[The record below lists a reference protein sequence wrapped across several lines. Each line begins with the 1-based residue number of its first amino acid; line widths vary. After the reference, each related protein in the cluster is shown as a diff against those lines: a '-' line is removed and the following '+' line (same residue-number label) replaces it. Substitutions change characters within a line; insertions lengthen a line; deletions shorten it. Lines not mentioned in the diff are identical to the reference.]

1 MGTGRSTDTKPGAV
15 GAGQQGPISTGATAR
30 SCQAGSGTQQQSH
43 WVLRCPRLSSF
54 HPRARALCSL
64 QHSGCAAGRLH
75 TAFPRTSQIIQGCI
89 TQNMTSP
96 LPWMAESRL
105 RICVYRDSKCSHFSM
120 MLFFTK
126 TQFSDFEDFFRIS
139 RSEESCQL
147 LSDCFT
153 HRNPTQT
160 HSRATV
166 ALQNS
171 NFEQHCIYQT
181 CTRTVAVQLHHQQN
195 LLDGQNAYAMN
206 SWSVTHS
213 NAKAGKKHWIYY
225 SCALGLLVKRS
236 TMK

>member
-15 GAGQQGPISTGATAR
+15 GAGEQGPISTGATAR
-30 SCQAGSGTQQQSH
+30 SCQAGSGTRQQSH
-43 WVLRCPRLSSF
+43 RVLCCPKLSSF
-54 HPRARALCSL
+54 HPQSQSPVLPAAL
-64 QHSGCAAGRLH
+64 RLCCWTTPH
-75 TAFPRTSQIIQGCI
+75 CIPRTAQVIQVCI

-105 RICVYRDSKCSHFSM
+105 RICVSRDSKCSHFSM

-126 TQFSDFEDFFRIS
+126 TEFSDFEDFFRIS

-160 HSRATV
+160 RSRATV

-206 SWSVTHS
+206 S
-213 NAKAGKKHWIYY
+213 
-225 SCALGLLVKRS
+225 
-236 TMK
+236 